1 MSQSRGDLCH
11 EICPVSQKFGLRRFS
26 RLPDVGSALVLPI
39 YLYKALSTFLSRV
52 LGNDIRNFVPTCQ
65 KSLFGARPRPDD
77 RAHARTRRTHD
88 DAHPT
93 HMTAQA
99 VVGLVRDVRGVV
111 GVVRRVT
118 RKMPYINSI
127 LRALLL

>member
-1 MSQSRGDLCH
+1 MGDGATRDTLLASH
-11 EICPVSQKFGLRRFS
+11 VIPSVK
-26 RLPDVGSALVLPI
+26 
-39 YLYKALSTFLSRV
+39 
-52 LGNDIRNFVPTCQ
+52 GNDIRNFVPTCQ

-118 RKMPYINSI
+118 RKDALHKKSEARPAARSALSRDTGWKR
-127 LRALLL
+127 LRDGEAPRE